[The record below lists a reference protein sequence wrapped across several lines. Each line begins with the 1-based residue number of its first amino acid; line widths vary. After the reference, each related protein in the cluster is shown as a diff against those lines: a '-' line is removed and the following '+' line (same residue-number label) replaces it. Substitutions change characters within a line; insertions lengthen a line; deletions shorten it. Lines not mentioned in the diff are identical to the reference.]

1 MEKKDVLYIGGEWV
15 TPAGGKTIE
24 VISPA
29 TEEVIAVVPEASEA
43 DVDRAVEAARTAFD
57 EGPWPQTSPKE
68 RTDMLRALSQGIQ
81 ARSQEFAETITAEMG
96 SPASFSGHGYCRH
109 DRSETDSPLA
119 PVSRTARRR
128 SRR

>member
-43 DVDRAVEAARTAFD
+43 DVDRAVDAARLL
-57 EGPWPQTSPKE
+57 PP
-68 RTDMLRALSQGIQ
+68 R
-81 ARSQEFAETITAEMG
+81 
-96 SPASFSGHGYCRH
+96 
-109 DRSETDSPLA
+109 
-119 PVSRTARRR
+119 
-128 SRR
+128 